1 MNKLCPMPGCRVKQI
16 TREDPGLLSITAKG
30 TRPGGRCP
38 ECGHATR
45 AVHSRYRRRP
55 GDPPPPRRGGA
66 PPARPPLGRPGPLAL
81 RLRGFYCRTAACTRR
96 TFAERLPEL
105 IRPHAR
111 RTGRLAEAQ
120 ARVGAALGGEGSARL
135 LQHLAMPASADTVL
149 RLIRRL
155 PLPEPEPPRVVGVDD
170 WALRKGRTYGTIV
183 VDLERR
189 RVLDLLPD
197 RTAETLADWLR
208 GQPPIA
214 MIARDRST
222 EYARGIGLGAPGAT
236 QVADRWHV
244 LVNLRQAVE
253 RWLAGAHARLR
264 RLPPS
269 PGTPTDT
276 QPGRR
281 TKPFARTRAERAARV
296 GRRERWVALYEEVRR
311 RHAAGEALQAISRAM
326 NLAVGTV
333 RKYASAESFPVPE
346 GRPLRRSILDP
357 YLAHLQARLAEGC
370 ENALALWRELRA
382 AGFPGT
388 AKQVQRWVAEHR
400 TAPAPST
407 PHRWRTKAPAHTPM
421 SAPQDGPPALPSPP
435 QLAWLLVQPP
445 SALSMSDA
453 ALVARVEQD
462 PTAAHVAR
470 LARRLTALVRGCGV
484 NPKVG
489 PEAARVALN
498 TWLADARRSGIRA
511 LETFAAGLEQD
522 GAAIRAALTTPW
534 SSGQAEGQ
542 ITRLKLIKRQ
552 MYGRASFDLL
562 RHRVLL
568 AA

>member
-1 MNKLCPMPGCRVKQI
+1 MPNDDQ
-16 TREDPGLLSITAKG
+16 
-30 TRPGGRCP
+30 
-38 ECGHATR
+38 
-45 AVHSRYRRRP
+45 
-55 GDPPPPRRGGA
+55 RGPVSGA
-66 PPARPPLGRPGPLAL
+66 
-81 RLRGFYCRTAACTRR
+81 
-96 TFAERLPEL
+96 
-105 IRPHAR
+105 
-111 RTGRLAEAQ
+111 
-120 ARVGAALGGEGSARL
+120 
-135 LQHLAMPASADTVL
+135 
-149 RLIRRL
+149 
-155 PLPEPEPPRVVGVDD
+155 
-170 WALRKGRTYGTIV
+170 
-183 VDLERR
+183 
-189 RVLDLLPD
+189 
-197 RTAETLADWLR
+197 
-208 GQPPIA
+208 
-214 MIARDRST
+214 
-222 EYARGIGLGAPGAT
+222 
-236 QVADRWHV
+236 
-244 LVNLRQAVE
+244 
-253 RWLAGAHARLR
+253 
-264 RLPPS
+264 S
-269 PGTPTDT
+269 P
-276 QPGRR
+276 
-281 TKPFARTRAERAARV
+281 
-296 GRRERWVALYEEVRR
+296 
-311 RHAAGEALQAISRAM
+311 

-421 SAPQDGPPALPSPP
+421 SALQDSAPALPSPS

-445 SALSMSDA
+445 AALSGPDA

-462 PTAAHVAR
+462 PTAAHVAG

-489 PEAARVALN
+489 PEAARVALT
-498 TWLADARRSGIRA
+498 TWLADARRSGVRA

-522 GAAIRAALTTPW
+522 GVAIQAALTTPW

-562 RHRVLL
+562 RRRVLL

>member
-1 MNKLCPMPGCRVKQI
+1 MNKLCPMPGCRVEQI
-16 TREDPGLLSITAKG
+16 TREDPGRLSITAKG

-38 ECGHATR
+38 DCGQASR

-55 GDPPPPRRGGA
+55 ADLPS
-66 PPARPPLGRPGPLAL
+66 LGRAVRVDL
-81 RLRGFYCRTAACTRR
+81 RLRRFYCRNAACPRR

-149 RLIRRL
+149 RLIRSL
-155 PLPEPEPPRVVGVDD
+155 PLPEPEPEPPRVVGVDD

-183 VDLERR
+183 VDLDRR
-189 RVLDLLPD
+189 CVLDLLPD

-208 GQPPIA
+208 RQPQIA
-214 MIARDRST
+214 VVARDRST

-269 PGTPTDT
+269 PGTPADT

-357 YLAHLQARLAEGC
+357 YLAHLQGRLAEGC
-370 ENALALWRELRA
+370 ENALALWRELRT

-421 SAPQDGPPALPSPP
+421 SAAQDGAPALPSPS

-445 SALSMSDA
+445 SALSEPDA

-462 PTAAHVAR
+462 PAAAHVAG
-470 LARRLTALVRGCGV
+470 LARRLMALVRGCGV
-484 NPKVG
+484 NPKVD
-489 PEAARVALN
+489 PEAARVALD
-498 TWLADARRSGIRA
+498 TWLADARRSGVRA

-562 RHRVLL
+562 RRRVLL

>member
-16 TREDPGLLSITAKG
+16 TREDPGLLSITVQG

-38 ECGHATR
+38 ECGQASR
-45 AVHSRYRRRP
+45 AGHSRYQRRP
-55 GDPPPPRRGGA
+55 ADLPS
-66 PPARPPLGRPGPLAL
+66 LGRAVRLDL
-81 RLRGFYCRTAACTRR
+81 RLRRFYCRNAACPRR

-105 IRPHAR
+105 MRPHAR

-149 RLIRRL
+149 RLIRSL
-155 PLPEPEPPRVVGVDD
+155 PLPEPEPEPPRVVGVDD

-183 VDLERR
+183 VDLDRR
-189 RVLDLLPD
+189 CVLDLLPD

-208 GQPPIA
+208 RQPQIA
-214 MIARDRST
+214 VVARDRST

-244 LVNLRQAVE
+244 LVNLRPAVE
-253 RWLAGAHARLR
+253 RWLAGAQARLR
-264 RLPPS
+264 RLPPG
-269 PGTPTDT
+269 PGTPADT

-296 GRRERWVALYEEVRR
+296 GRRERWIVLYEEVRR
-311 RHAAGEALQAISRAM
+311 RHAAGDALQAISRAM

-346 GRPLRRSILDP
+346 GRALRRSILDP
-357 YLAHLQARLAEGC
+357 YLAHLQALRAAGC
-370 ENALALWRELRA
+370 ENALALWRELHA
-382 AGFPGT
+382 TGFPWT
-388 AKQVQRWVAEHR
+388 AKQVQRWMAEPR

-421 SAPQDGPPALPSPP
+421 SAAQDGAPALPSPS

-445 SALSMSDA
+445 AALSGPDA

-462 PTAAHVAR
+462 PTAAHVAG

-484 NPKVG
+484 NPTVDPG
-489 PEAARVALN
+489 AARVALT
-498 TWLADARRSGIRA
+498 TWLADARACGVRA

-522 GAAIRAALTTPW
+522 GAAIRGALPTPR
-534 SSGQAEGQ
+534 SSGQAEAQ

-562 RHRVLL
+562 RRRVLL

>member
-1 MNKLCPMPGCRVKQI
+1 MNKLCPMPGCGVEQI
-16 TREDPGLLSITAKG
+16 TRDDPGLLSITAQG

-38 ECGHATR
+38 DCGRASR

-55 GDPPPPRRGGA
+55 ADLPS
-66 PPARPPLGRPGPLAL
+66 LGRAVRVDL
-81 RLRGFYCRTAACTRR
+81 RLRRFYCRNAACTRR

-111 RTGRLAEAQ
+111 RPSRLAQAQ
-120 ARVGAALGGEGSARL
+120 ARVGVALGGEGRARL

-149 RLIRRL
+149 RLIRSL

-170 WALRKGRTYGTIV
+170 CALRKGRTYGTIV
-183 VDLERR
+183 VDLDRR

-208 GQPPIA
+208 GQPQIA
-214 MIARDRST
+214 VVARDRST
-222 EYARGIGLGAPGAT
+222 EYARGIGLGASGAT

-253 RWLAGAHARLR
+253 RWLAGAQARLR

-269 PGTPTDT
+269 PGGTPTDT

-281 TKPFARTRAERAARV
+281 TRPFARTRAERAARV

-311 RHAAGEALQAISRAM
+311 RHAAGEALEAISRAM

-333 RKYASAESFPVPE
+333 RKYAAAESFPVPE

-357 YLAHLQARLAEGC
+357 YLGHLQARLAEGC

-407 PHRWRTKAPAHTPM
+407 PHRWRTKAPAHAPM
-421 SAPQDGPPALPSPP
+421 PAPQDSAPALPSPR

-445 SALSMSDA
+445 SALSGPDA
-453 ALVARVEQD
+453 ALVARVEQN
-462 PTAAHVAR
+462 PTAAHVAG

-484 NPKVG
+484 NPTVG
-489 PEAARVALN
+489 PAAARVALT
-498 TWLADARRSGIRA
+498 TWLADARTSGVRA

-522 GAAIRAALTTPW
+522 GAAIQAALTTPW
-534 SSGQAEGQ
+534 SSGQTEGQ

-562 RHRVLL
+562 RRRVLL

>member
-1 MNKLCPMPGCRVKQI
+1 MNKLCPMPGCRVEQI
-16 TREDPGLLSITAKG
+16 TREDPGRLSITAKG

-38 ECGHATR
+38 DCGQASR

-55 GDPPPPRRGGA
+55 ADLPPPRRAGR
-66 PPARPPLGRPGPLAL
+66 ARP
-81 RLRGFYCRTAACTRR
+81 RLRRFSGRNAACPRR

-111 RTGRLAEAQ
+111 RTGRWAEAQ
-120 ARVGAALGGEGSARL
+120 ARGGAALGGEGSARL
-135 LQHLAMPASADTVL
+135 LQHLAMPASADKVL
-149 RLIRRL
+149 RLIRSL
-155 PLPEPEPPRVVGVDD
+155 PLPEPEPEPPRVVGVDD

-183 VDLERR
+183 VDLDRR
-189 RVLDLLPD
+189 CVLDLLPD

-208 GQPPIA
+208 RQPQIA
-214 MIARDRST
+214 VVARDRST

-269 PGTPTDT
+269 PGTPANT

-296 GRRERWVALYEEVRR
+296 GRRERWVAPYEEVRR

-407 PHRWRTKAPAHTPM
+407 PHRWRTKAPAHAPM
-421 SAPQDGPPALPSPP
+421 SAAQDGAPALPSPS

-445 SALSMSDA
+445 SALSEPDA

-462 PTAAHVAR
+462 PAAAHVAG
-470 LARRLTALVRGCGV
+470 LARRLVGPRGGGGGQ
-484 NPKVG
+484 PKVD
-489 PEAARVALN
+489 PEAARVALD
-498 TWLADARRSGIRA
+498 TWLADARRSGVRA

-562 RHRVLL
+562 RRRVLL